1 MISRVRQ
8 IPVGQNPEDVM
19 RDLVADR
26 EVVWRN
32 HQQVMDY
39 LYETMEKNPDI
50 EGIIGYSEGASIAA
64 TLILDEQ
71 KRLEET
77 GRARRIKC
85 AVFVTG
91 WPPISPEEGIILADE
106 SELMIDVPTIHVV
119 GANGTSLC
127 F

>member
-1 MISRVRQ
+1 
-8 IPVGQNPEDVM
+8 M